1 MAVYKSVGVY
11 NLESDISNF
20 VNPLGT
26 ATAALVGYSAKGP
39 VDTVVLVTSPQQFVS
54 EFGTPDPTTGH
65 YFHYSALAYLE
76 RGSQLYCL
84 RVTNGALFGGANI
97 MVTTSGRPNAG
108 FTTGQSTSEFTAPSG
123 YISDILFQVMGTDP
137 GIWNNKV
144 GVIVTNIQDD
154 TAEEETDQYTFD
166 VNVYAQDTDGNW
178 SQVESFTVSR
188 KQKLDGNG
196 RQLYLENVINGASN
210 YITVANNVALADTAL
225 PKPQAARLA
234 FLYGNDGAPI
244 SASDVALGW
253 AEFAD
258 PEKVAVQIL
267 INGGETSQT
276 VQLAMKTIVDSRKD
290 CVMIPDIDID
300 SLNSV
305 QDAIDWRMDV
315 QGFND
320 SYSMVYAPWV
330 LVQDNYNDK
339 QVGVPSSGYVAAAMA
354 YNDSIGNVW
363 DAPAGE
369 ERGML
374 NVLDVY
380 PSNMVFNKGDRDAFA
395 DAQINPI
402 QKFQGRGIMIY
413 DQLTQQRKSSALSFI
428 NVRRELIAIERDC
441 AVALRAFLLGANG
454 NTELT
459 RFRVTATL
467 NSYFDDL
474 SARGAFQTEGGDK
487 GYQVNCND
495 LNNPG
500 AVIDRA
506 ELHVDIF
513 IKPVRV
519 IRVIQ
524 LRAIITTT
532 SVSFEELMAKGIAF

>member
-1 MAVYKSVGVY
+1 MPVYKSVGVY
-11 NLESDISNF
+11 PLETDVSNF
-20 VNPLGT
+20 VNPQAT
-26 ATAALVGYSAKGP
+26 ATAALVGYSAKGA
-39 VDTVVLVTSPQQFVS
+39 VDQIVLVTSPQQFVS
-54 EFGTPDPTTGH
+54 EFGLPDPTTGH
-65 YFHYSALAYLE
+65 FFHYTALAYLE
-76 RGSQLYCL
+76 RGSQLFCL
-84 RVTNGALFGGANI
+84 RVSNGALYGGTNI
-97 MVTTSGRPNAG
+97 MVTTSGRINAG
-108 FTTGQSTSEFTAPSG
+108 FTTGQSMSEFTAPSG
-123 YISDILFQVMGTDP
+123 YASDILFQIMGTDP
-137 GIWNNKV
+137 GVWNNKIGITV
-144 GVIVTNIQDD
+144 SNVQDD
-154 TAEEETDQYTFD
+154 TAEEVVDQYTFD
-166 VNVYAQDTDGNW
+166 IDVYAQDTDGNW
-178 SQVESFTVSR
+178 SKVESFTVSR

-210 YITVANNVALADTAL
+210 YIAVANNVALDDTAL
-225 PKPQAARLA
+225 PKPQATRLD
-234 FLYGNDGAPI
+234 FLYGSDGAEV
-244 SASDVALGW
+244 SASDIALGW
-253 AEFAD
+253 TEFAD

-276 VQLAMKTIVDSRKD
+276 VQVQMKTIVDSRMD
-290 CVMIPDIDID
+290 CVMILDVDID
-300 SLNSV
+300 SLNTV
-305 QDAIDWRMDV
+305 QDVIDWRTDI
-315 QGFND
+315 QNFND

-330 LVQDNYNDK
+330 LIQDNYNDR
-339 QVGVPSSGYVAAAMA
+339 QIGIPSSGYVAAAFA

-413 DQLTQQRKSSALSFI
+413 DQLTQQKKSSALSFI

-441 AVALRAFLLGANG
+441 SLALRSFLLGANA
-454 NTELT
+454 NNETT
-459 RFRVTATL
+459 RFRIKNTL
-467 NSYFDDL
+467 DSYFDDL

-487 GYQVNCND
+487 GYQVNCNS

-500 AVIDRA
+500 SVIDRG

-532 SVSFEELMAKGIAF
+532 SISFEELMTKGIVF